1 MKDKFYIRILR
12 ENKISHILLLLLNL
26 ILAFSRFYII
36 IEIGKIT
43 RGNFTSFEQI
53 KSNIVLIVISIILI
67 EITRPLTSFIVDNL
81 EIYIK
86 KNFFGYWKNNFNFE
100 VDDLSDKL
108 IQDDIDSSIKFINNL
123 KRLYAN
129 INTSIANYVFLLMM
143 FIYFLKVNIY
153 IDLFMILFAILFS
166 ILKIKSLNKNK
177 GIWIRY
183 RSNMRIS
190 DRLNELMINK
200 IDYNERALFNTFN
213 FINDKFNESFD
224 NATYKN
230 KIDGKK
236 RLIYDLILD
245 IFIVMLAFFVILYIT
260 KSFMYS
266 DMTLENVFIIFSFNM
281 YFINIISDE
290 LNKLNDYRNYKEE
303 YETIEKVLNKKKRDK
318 ININIDNDFIIKCKN
333 VYFKYPNSDKY
344 VIKNLSYEFKKESYV
359 LVGRNGEGK
368 STFIKLLCGFYKPNK
383 GSISINGVNVYDLKD
398 SKKSEIFSILLQ
410 TPNKYPLTIKDNIIF
425 GNDNLSIS
433 KDIYDI
439 VESFPYGIDSNVN
452 ENYDNHINLS
462 SGQWQKI
469 FFERARLQ
477 SEKILIL
484 DEPTASL
491 DPIAEL
497 QFYRKISNLSKDKI
511 SIFVSHRL
519 GIVNYAQKILLM
531 ENGSIEESGT
541 FYDLYKK
548 KGKFYEMYES
558 QKSLYE

>member
-81 EIYIK
+81 EISIK